1 MLNLYPID
9 NSLPE
14 NTYLDYC
21 FKAMKELHNSLDWIC
36 FHKEDMDEDDIQVY
50 ERNFIISLASILSQ
64 MKGFKLPGKI
74 NGEVAK
80 SIDALAPQEVK
91 EQYLELKRKQT
102 PGYNPKSC
110 YIFPDFLIHE
120 NHSPEKETWTCEN
133 QHIIIEAKTSC
144 NININSFFLDFFKL
158 NLYLSYLHFENAI
171 YLIVRTP
178 ISKIEEYLLEYEKQ
192 NKYLCEDKLDNL
204 YFFVQEQIDVEP
216 KIYRITN
223 KLIRNNCYH

>member
-1 MLNLYPID
+1 MHRLEKFND
-9 NSLPE
+9 QFPE
-14 NTYLDYC
+14 NSYLFFC
-21 FKAMKELHNSLDWIC
+21 HEAMKELFNSLDWIC

-50 ERNFIISLASILSQ
+50 ERNFVISLASMLS
-64 MKGFKLPGKI
+64 KKDGFKLPGKI

-80 SIDALAPQEVK
+80 SLDALAPQDVK
-91 EQYLELKRKQT
+91 DQYLELKRRQT
-102 PGYNPKSC
+102 PDYNPKSC

-120 NHSPEKETWTCEN
+120 NHSPEKETWTREN

-144 NININSFFLDFFKL
+144 NVNINSFFLDFYKL

-192 NKYLCEDKLDNL
+192 IKYFCEDNLDNL
-204 YFFVQEQIDVEP
+204 YFFVQEKIDEEP
-216 KIYRITN
+216 KIFKITN
-223 KLIRNNCYH
+223 K